1 MSAGKVQ
8 RQTLKARTQRIFRAF
23 ADAAMAWGFVMD
35 SDNDRA
41 VRRALQ
47 RYQRQ
52 HAAMF
57 RLLLRLE
64 RRVFIAQAGC
74 RP

>member
-1 MSAGKVQ
+1 MISGKVQ
-8 RQTLKARTQRIFRAF
+8 RPTLTARTQRIFRAF

-41 VRRALQ
+41 ARRALQ
-47 RYQRQ
+47 RYKQQ
-52 HAAMF
+52 YAAMF
-57 RLLLRLE
+57 RLLLSLE
-64 RRVFIAQAGC
+64 RRVFIAPAGC